1 MKRMTVIFEDEGLYT
16 AIKVEAARRNRA
28 LKDLVT
34 EAVREWLANQEDLD
48 LLPIL
53 AAARKEW
60 REKGGIEASEFF
72 RKLEEDDRASPR
84 AVSG

>member
-34 EAVREWLANQEDLD
+34 EAVREWLANQEDLE
-48 LLPIL
+48 LRPTI
-53 AAARKEW
+53 AAAREEW

-72 RKLEEDDRASPR
+72 QKLEEEDRANPR
-84 AVSG
+84 AI

>member
-34 EAVREWLANQEDLD
+34 EAVREWLANQEDLE
-48 LLPIL
+48 LAPVI
-53 AAARKEW
+53 AAARDEW
-60 REKGGIEASEFF
+60 REKGGTDASELF
-72 RKLEEDDRASPR
+72 RKLEEDDRANPS
-84 AVSG
+84 AV